1 MEAAEN
7 DQNRSLQNV
16 VGFLRLELS
25 RGRIRSAE
33 AIIHSGIRPAGAV
46 QRGGGEIRV
55 TASIE
60 RGKTCPAGA
69 IEHGKIRVPCMIR
82 GVRAVKRA
90 LSRQD
95 IRAVYPPTALCRAF

>member
-1 MEAAEN
+1 MTRIVHCKTWWDSCDWSYRAAESV
-7 DQNRSLQNV
+7 QR
-16 VGFLRLELS
+16 ELS
-25 RGRIRSAE
+25 YIAGFAQREPFRG
-33 AIIHSGIRPAGAV
+33 
-46 QRGGGEIRV
+46 GGGEIRV

-90 LSRQD
+90 PSWQD
-95 IRAVYPPTALCRAF
+95 IRAVYPPTAICRAF

>member
-25 RGRIRSAE
+25 RGRIRSAG
-33 AIIHSGIRPAGAV
+33 AIMHGRIRPAGAV

-69 IEHGKIRVPCMIR
+69 IEHGKIRPSRMI
-82 GVRAVKRA
+82 
-90 LSRQD
+90 
-95 IRAVYPPTALCRAF
+95 

>member
-1 MEAAEN
+1 MTRIVRCKTWWDSCDWNYRAAESV
-7 DQNRSLQNV
+7 QR
-16 VGFLRLELS
+16 ELS
-25 RGRIRSAE
+25 CM
-33 AIIHSGIRPAGAV
+33 AGFA
-46 QRGGGEIRV
+46 QREPFRGGEIRV

-90 LSRQD
+90 PSWQD
-95 IRAVYPPTALCRAF
+95 IRAVYPPTAICRAF